1 MKQAAYRRDRDVQY
15 HPGMTTTT
23 TLYDIPVDRIDGTG
37 TTLADDRGDVLLIVN
52 VASKCGYTPQYEG
65 LEKLY
70 ETYRERGFSVLGFPS
85 NDFLGQEPGS
95 NDEIQAFCTTNF
107 GVQFP
112 MFSKIR
118 VAGPDKHPLYAYL
131 TSARHDA
138 DRREKMEASIRSHNA
153 EPPPRP
159 EVIWNFEKFLV
170 ARDGEIVGR
179 YAPDVA
185 PEDPAL
191 VAAIEQALAKGS
203 D

>member
-1 MKQAAYRRDRDVQY
+1 
-15 HPGMTTTT
+15 MTTESNA

-37 TTLADDRGDVLLIVN
+37 TTLADDRGNVLLIVN

-65 LEKLY
+65 LEQLY
-70 ETYRERGFSVLGFPS
+70 ETYRDKGFAVLGFPS

-95 NDEIQAFCTTNF
+95 NDEIQAFCTTSF

-112 MFSKIR
+112 MFSKIT

-131 TSARHDA
+131 TNAKHDA
-138 DRREKMEASIRSHNA
+138 EGREKMEASIRSHNA

-170 ARDGEIVGR
+170 ARDGEVVGR

-185 PEDPAL
+185 PGDSTL
-191 VAAIEQALAKGS
+191 VNAIERELAEPS

>member
-1 MKQAAYRRDRDVQY
+1 MCSTIDVMNTNSN
-15 HPGMTTTT
+15 P
-23 TLYDIPVDRIDGTG
+23 TLYEIPVDRIDGTE
-37 TTLADDRGDVLLIVN
+37 TTLADNRGEVLLIVN

-70 ETYRERGFSVLGFPS
+70 ETYRDRGLSVLGFPS

-118 VAGPDKHPLYAYL
+118 VAGPDKHPLYAHL
-131 TSARHDA
+131 TNAKHDA
-138 DRREKMEASIRSHNA
+138 EGREKMEASIRSHNA

-170 ARDGEIVGR
+170 SRDGEVVGR
-179 YAPDVA
+179 YAPDIA
-185 PEDPAL
+185 PGDATL
-191 VAAIEQALAKGS
+191 VEAIEKELAKAS
-203 D
+203 S

>member
-1 MKQAAYRRDRDVQY
+1 
-15 HPGMTTTT
+15 MTTKQS
-23 TLYDIPVDRIDGTG
+23 LYDIPVERIDGSPA
-37 TTLADDRGDVLLIVN
+37 TLADNRGDVLLIVN

-70 ETYRERGFSVLGFPS
+70 ETYRDRGFSVLGFPS

-112 MFSKIR
+112 MFSKIT
-118 VAGPDKHPLYAYL
+118 VAGPGKHPLYAHL
-131 TSARHDA
+131 TAAYHDA
-138 DRREKMEASIRSHNA
+138 EGREKMEAAIRSHNA

-170 ARDGEIVGR
+170 ARDGDVVAR
-179 YAPDVA
+179 FAPDIA
-185 PEDPAL
+185 PGDAAL
-191 VAAIEQALAKGS
+191 VEAIEKELATPS

>member
-1 MKQAAYRRDRDVQY
+1 MNPD
-15 HPGMTTTT
+15 TTES
-23 TLYDIPVDRIDGTG
+23 LYDIPVDRIDGTA
-37 TTLADDRGDVLLIVN
+37 TTLDANRGEVLLIVN

-70 ETYRERGFSVLGFPS
+70 ETYRDRGFSVLGFPS

-112 MFSKIR
+112 MFSKIP
-118 VAGPDKHPLYAYL
+118 VAGPNKHALYAHL
-131 TSARHDA
+131 TSAMHDA
-138 DRREKMEASIRSHNA
+138 EGREKMEASIRSHNA

-170 ARDGEIVGR
+170 SRDGKVVGR
-179 YAPDVA
+179 YAPDIA
-185 PEDPAL
+185 PEAPELVEAL
-191 VAAIEQALAKGS
+191 ETELAKDAS
-203 D
+203 

>member
-1 MKQAAYRRDRDVQY
+1 
-15 HPGMTTTT
+15 MTTDKTP

-37 TTLADDRGDVLLIVN
+37 TTLADARGDVLLIVN
-52 VASKCGYTPQYEG
+52 VASKCGFTPQYEG

-70 ETYRERGFSVLGFPS
+70 ETYRDRGLSVLGFPS

-112 MFSKIR
+112 MFSKIT
-118 VAGPDKHPLYAYL
+118 VAGSEKHPLYAHL
-131 TSARHDA
+131 TNAMHDA
-138 DRREKMEASIRSHNA
+138 EGREKMEASIRSHNA

-170 ARDGEIVGR
+170 ARDGNVVGR

-185 PEDPAL
+185 PGDPQL
-191 VAAIEQALAKGS
+191 VEAIERELAKPS
-203 D
+203 A

>member
-1 MKQAAYRRDRDVQY
+1 MT
-15 HPGMTTTT
+15 GSCSTISSMTTTT

-70 ETYRERGFSVLGFPS
+70 ETYRDRGFSVLGFPS
-85 NDFLGQEPGS
+85 NDFLGQEPGT

-112 MFSKIR
+112 MFSKIT
-118 VAGPDKHPLYAYL
+118 VAGPDKHPLYGYL
-131 TSARHDA
+131 TNARHDA
-138 DRREKMEASIRSHNA
+138 EGRETMEASIRSHNA

-170 ARDGEIVGR
+170 SRTGEVVGR

-185 PEDPAL
+185 PEDPGL
-191 VAAIEQALAKGS
+191 VAAIESELAKGS

>member
-1 MKQAAYRRDRDVQY
+1 MNPD
-15 HPGMTTTT
+15 TTES
-23 TLYDIPVDRIDGTG
+23 LYDIPVDRIDGTA
-37 TTLADDRGDVLLIVN
+37 TTLDANRGEVLLIVN

-70 ETYRERGFSVLGFPS
+70 ETYRDRGFSVLGFPS

-112 MFSKIR
+112 MFSKIP
-118 VAGPDKHPLYAYL
+118 VAGPNKHALYAHL
-131 TSARHDA
+131 TSAMHDA
-138 DRREKMEASIRSHNA
+138 EGREKMEASIRSHNA

-170 ARDGEIVGR
+170 SRDGKVVGR

-185 PEDPAL
+185 PEAPELVEAL
-191 VAAIEQALAKGS
+191 ETELAKDAS
-203 D
+203 